1 MLYHSSEQAKKEWDK
16 ENTLEINRMI
26 WGKATTLLDLI
37 KDPTKTLLIKPTKMN
52 EFMNFEAILPRLKNG
67 EPVRRFNWEEGT
79 FIFQQVPS
87 RISKEIVPKMQSLPE
102 KVKEIF
108 VKRFEDS
115 DEQIDDAIYYNNQVA
130 HVTKSNLIT
139 SYTPSISD
147 LTADDWELIQQ

>member
-108 VKRFEDS
+108 GSLAKV
-115 DEQIDDAIYYNNQVA
+115 
-130 HVTKSNLIT
+130 
-139 SYTPSISD
+139 
-147 LTADDWELIQQ
+147 

>member
-1 MLYHSSEQAKKEWDK
+1 
-16 ENTLEINRMI
+16 
-26 WGKATTLLDLI
+26 
-37 KDPTKTLLIKPTKMN
+37 
-52 EFMNFEAILPRLKNG
+52 MNFEAILPRLKNG

-147 LTADDWELIQQ
+147 LTADDWELI